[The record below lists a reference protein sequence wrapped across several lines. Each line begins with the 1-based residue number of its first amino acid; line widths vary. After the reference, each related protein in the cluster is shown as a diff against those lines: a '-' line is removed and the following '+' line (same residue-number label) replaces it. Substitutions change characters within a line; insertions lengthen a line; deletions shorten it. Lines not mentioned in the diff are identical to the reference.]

1 MPWMVAAIIGSSL
14 IGGVASYAGGQAQAG
29 AANNSA
35 QLQNQQYQQTRQDF
49 APWRSSGVGALGQI
63 NALMGLGGSTPT
75 NSFAVAPQSA
85 PSGNAGGLTPGMLA
99 AQQATGTHGG
109 AGASLGAMALGG
121 ILGAKKNN
129 SPIQDISQAIALG
142 RPITDAQW
150 AQAGFGPGGADRNGG
165 TANALAP
172 SPSLAQANPTIAPP
186 GSGAPA
192 DAQTAQQNAFANFHT
207 DPGYQFAVDQGTKA
221 LTNSAAAR
229 GVLNSGNTAIALQN
243 YGQGMAEQQYG
254 NYFARLQSLAG
265 LGQSATGS
273 TASAGAQAAGNAGN
287 ALMAGGAARASAYG
301 GVAQAGNQGI
311 QNYLMSQ
318 YLPGMNGGGT
328 PNYNASTPSW
338 FGG

>member
-1 MPWMVAAIIGSSL
+1 MPWMTAAAIAASTL
-14 IGGVASYAGGQAQAG
+14 IGAYSSQQAG
-29 AANNSA
+29 KAASSADTAAAN
-35 QLQNQQYQQTRQDF
+35 LQNQQYQQTRQDF

-85 PSGNAGGLTPGMLA
+85 PSGNAEGLTPGMLA
-99 AQQATGTHGG
+99 AQQANGTRGG
-109 AGASLGAMALGG
+109 AGRSITGMALGG

-150 AQAGFGPGGADRNGG
+150 AQAGFGPGGADRNGNV
-165 TANALAP
+165 NALAP

-186 GSGAPA
+186 GSGAPV